1 MNTLAPVHSTT
12 AEIDLASIND
22 EVRELLDFLPVLYPG
37 GSAWLSKRL
46 GQVEEGCA
54 DRQILRATNG
64 DIAGVML
71 GVLKPTGRYK
81 ISTLFVSPAHRR
93 HGVGSAL
100 LDAAIEKAVDCGAH
114 ETYITGAV
122 SVRADLEP
130 LLQSRA
136 FHCVAVEQ
144 DRYGAGRDECVFVR
158 SN

>member
-12 AEIDLASIND
+12 VEPGLPSIND
-22 EVRELLDFLPVLYPG
+22 EIRELLDFLPVLYPG
-37 GSAWLSKRL
+37 GSEWLNKRL
-46 GQVEEGCA
+46 NQVEEGCA
-54 DRQILRATNG
+54 DGRIVRATNG
-64 DIAGVML
+64 DLAGVVL

-93 HGVGSAL
+93 RGIGAAL
-100 LDAAIEKAVDCGAH
+100 LDAALAKALDHGAH
-114 ETYITGAV
+114 ETYITGAA
-122 SVRADLEP
+122 SVRANLEP

-136 FHCVAVEQ
+136 FRCVAVEQ